1 MLASHFKWALINK
14 TLKHGSSRSS
24 VSLKGKIGFSP
35 LGKMAKKFNRL
46 FPSCSG
52 QKTKQDKKIVF
63 SIGDSDESDEDEH
76 TDEHINCRLL
86 Q

>member
-1 MLASHFKWALINK
+1 
-14 TLKHGSSRSS
+14 
-24 VSLKGKIGFSP
+24 
-35 LGKMAKKFNRL
+35 MAKKFNRL

-63 SIGDSDESDEDEH
+63 SIGDSDDSDEDEN